1 MLRPL
6 NDDGGKKTKT
16 VSCHGI
22 IATWHRER
30 EMLKKNHL
38 VQRRV
43 YEYARLQRGR
53 GFLDH
58 YLHEYTQ
65 PGRTFS
71 AGRVWV
77 AVCL

>member
-1 MLRPL
+1 
-6 NDDGGKKTKT
+6 
-16 VSCHGI
+16 
-22 IATWHRER
+22 
-30 EMLKKNHL
+30 MLKKNHL